1 MGLVL
6 IAYLGMIVPAVG
18 MGIATGHVAAT
29 TSMSWFTGILLVLL
43 AGVAAVLI
51 KSIAAAG
58 APKLS
63 TRVHTPYEARLPRTP
78 GDPRVRGSLDT

>member
-18 MGIATGHVAAT
+18 MGIATEYVAAT

-51 KSIAAAG
+51 KSNRG
-58 APKLS
+58 RRS
-63 TRVHTPYEARLPRTP
+63 TETL
-78 GDPRVRGSLDT
+78 DPSSHAV